1 MSSGGDLQLDFL
13 ATGTWQHVFVSAND
27 ETRNAHDALRV
38 VQGES
43 RMARES
49 NGETSEAARATSDEA
64 GAWVYKIPAAFG
76 YILPFDHPQRFKSEK
91 VATNASHALLKHL
104 PRGEKFLAARLRRRS
119 VERFEA
125 MLALVESM
133 CESGLADII
142 LPCEIMR
149 DADAALRVNGA
160 TIAYRGHVLK
170 QRRADYLFE
179 RSERLRSLDWRE
191 IVAAHHRLWRHGITF
206 ETSTAVLG
214 LKNWALFENRL
225 RLFDTS
231 SLTSDPRRVSRALA
245 PKELDKREEYTRT
258 KQTIGDGE
266 ASEPLVEFFRFIR
279 GEINRGKLEQL
290 WRADLRG

>member
-1 MSSGGDLQLDFL
+1 MSSGGALQLDFL
-13 ATGTWQHVFVSAND
+13 ATGTWQHVFVRAND
-27 ETRNAHDALRV
+27 AARKADDEARSMND
-38 VQGES
+38 E
-43 RMARES
+43 ARE
-49 NGETSEAARATSDEA
+49 
-64 GAWVYKIPAAFG
+64 WVYKIPAAFG
-76 YILPFDHPQRFKSEK
+76 YVLPFDHAQRFRSDNL
-91 VATNASHALLKHL
+91 ATKTSHALLARL
-104 PRGEKFLAARLRRRS
+104 PRGGNLLAARLRRRS
-119 VERFEA
+119 VARFEA
-125 MLALVESM
+125 MLALVEFM
-133 CESGLADII
+133 CESGLSDIM

-149 DADAALRVNGA
+149 DAEAELRVSGA
-160 TIAYRGHVLK
+160 TVAYRGSILK

-214 LKNWALFENRL
+214 LKNWALCEGRL

-245 PKELDKREEYTRT
+245 PEELDRREEYTRV
-258 KQTIGDGE
+258 KQTTGGD

-279 GEINRGKLEQL
+279 REINRGKLEQL